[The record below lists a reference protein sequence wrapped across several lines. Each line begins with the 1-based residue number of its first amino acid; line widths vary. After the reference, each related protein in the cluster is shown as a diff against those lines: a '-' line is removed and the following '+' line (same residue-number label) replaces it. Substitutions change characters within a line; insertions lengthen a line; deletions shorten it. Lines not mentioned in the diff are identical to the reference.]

1 VRVQRVV
8 MPWDA
13 VSWTVLE
20 DDGNPVGAVDR
31 FLGFLSSSEKS
42 PNTVKSYAHDL
53 KDWFSY
59 LSGRG
64 LAWDEVTLEDVAAF
78 VAWLRLPPQG
88 RDGTVAVLGEQAHH
102 CGASTVNRKLAAV
115 ASFYRFHARHG
126 AKAAGVLRS
135 IQAPGRGYAG
145 TAFRPFLHHVTGR
158 SPRPRLAVKV
168 KAPRPLPRVL
178 TVTEAQAILD
188 ACGHLRDRLL
198 LAMLL
203 EAGLRIGEAL
213 GMRHEDIDIGGCL
226 VHVVP
231 RDNANGMRAKGGRG
245 RAVPAGAPLMRLYA
259 DYLNR
264 EYGAVDSDY
273 VFVNLW
279 AGPAGRPM
287 TYPAAYDLVTRLR
300 AATGIAFSPHWCRH
314 TYATW
319 FQMSGVASSAS
330 FGSFGERAL
339 PGPQRVALRRSQ
351 RDGTRF
357 SPRDLGRQQQV
368 ASDAWMR
375 HLIRLQEVTVCC
387 SQGNVQER
395 SEGRSG
401 ICPSQADPFSMI
413 GTLLSNG

>member
-1 VRVQRVV
+1 MRVQRVV

-20 DDGNPVGAVDR
+20 DDGDPVRAADR

-64 LAWDEVTLEDVAAF
+64 LAWDEVTLEDVASF

-88 RDGTVAVLGEQAHH
+88 RDGTVAVLGGQAHH

-115 ASFYRFHARHG
+115 ASFYRFHSRHE
-126 AKAAGVLRS
+126 AKAAGVLQA

-158 SPRPRLAVKV
+158 SPQPRLAVKV

-178 TVTEAQAILD
+178 TVTEAQSVLD

-198 LAMLL
+198 LAMML
-203 EAGLRIGEAL
+203 EAGVRIGEAL
-213 GMRHEDIDIGGCL
+213 GMRHEDLDIGGCL

-245 RAVPAGAPLMRLYA
+245 RSVPAGAPLMRLYA

-279 AGPAGRPM
+279 AAPVGRPM

-300 AATGIAFSPHWCRH
+300 AVTGIAFSPHWCRH
-314 TYATW
+314 TFAT
-319 FQMSGVASSAS
+319 
-330 FGSFGERAL
+330 RL
-339 PGPQRVALRRSQ
+339 LRRGAGMETVKELMGHAS
-351 RDGTRF
+351 
-357 SPRDLGRQQQV
+357 V
-368 ASDAWMR
+368 ATTIDAYGHLTVEDAR
-375 HLIRLQEVTVCC
+375 HVLEAAGWFTGQEV
-387 SQGNVQER
+387 R
-395 SEGRSG
+395 
-401 ICPSQADPFSMI
+401 
-413 GTLLSNG
+413 L

>member
-20 DDGNPVGAVDR
+20 DDGSPVVAVDR

-53 KDWFSY
+53 KDWFCY
-59 LSGRG
+59 LSGRS
-64 LAWDEVTLEDVAAF
+64 LAWDEVTLEDVASF

-126 AKAAGVLRS
+126 AKAAGVLRA

-158 SPRPRLAVKV
+158 SPQPRLAVKV
-168 KAPRPLPRVL
+168 KAPRQLPRVL
-178 TVTEAQAILD
+178 TVTEVQAVLD

-203 EAGLRIGEAL
+203 ETGIRIGEAL

-245 RAVPAGAPLMRLYA
+245 RTVPAGAPLMRLYA

-264 EYGAVDSDY
+264 EYQAVDSDY

-279 AGPAGRPM
+279 AAPAGRPV

-300 AATGIAFSPHWCRH
+300 AATGIAFSPHWFRH
-314 TYATW
+314 TCATW
-319 FQMSGVASSAS
+319 
-330 FGSFGERAL
+330 L
-339 PGPQRVALRRSQ
+339 LRRGAGMETVKEVMGHAS
-351 RDGTRF
+351 
-357 SPRDLGRQQQV
+357 V
-368 ASDAWMR
+368 ATTIDAYG
-375 HLIRLQEVTVCC
+375 HLTVEDARRVLEEAGWFTGQEV
-387 SQGNVQER
+387 R
-395 SEGRSG
+395 
-401 ICPSQADPFSMI
+401 
-413 GTLLSNG
+413 L

>member
-1 VRVQRVV
+1 MRVQRVV

-126 AKAAGVLRS
+126 AKAVGVLRV
-135 IQAPGRGYAG
+135 IQAPGRGYTG

-168 KAPRPLPRVL
+168 KAPRPLPR
-178 TVTEAQAILD
+178 
-188 ACGHLRDRLL
+188 
-198 LAMLL
+198 
-203 EAGLRIGEAL
+203 
-213 GMRHEDIDIGGCL
+213 
-226 VHVVP
+226 
-231 RDNANGMRAKGGRG
+231 
-245 RAVPAGAPLMRLYA
+245 AP
-259 DYLNR
+259 
-264 EYGAVDSDY
+264 
-273 VFVNLW
+273 
-279 AGPAGRPM
+279 
-287 TYPAAYDLVTRLR
+287 
-300 AATGIAFSPHWCRH
+300 
-314 TYATW
+314 
-319 FQMSGVASSAS
+319 QSSAS
-330 FGSFGERAL
+330 
-339 PGPQRVALRRSQ
+339 
-351 RDGTRF
+351 DG
-357 SPRDLGRQQQV
+357 LGRQARAFGVWRQAAPGQRL
-368 ASDAWMR
+368 AWQRAAPGHEDGQDR
-375 HLIRLQEVTVCC
+375 HLMEQPMLGRCGSGTGWPARVSSMAARSSSPVTGLPLPGV
-387 SQGNVQER
+387 
-395 SEGRSG
+395 
-401 ICPSQADPFSMI
+401 DW
-413 GTLLSNG
+413 SNAPR

>member
-1 VRVQRVV
+1 MRVQRVV

-20 DDGNPVGAVDR
+20 DDGDPVGPVDR

-64 LAWDEVTLEDVAAF
+64 LAWDEVTLEDVASF

-126 AKAAGVLRS
+126 AEAAGVLRAV
-135 IQAPGRGYAG
+135 QAPGRGYAG

-158 SPRPRLAVKV
+158 SPPRPRLAVKV

-178 TVTEAQAILD
+178 TAAEAQAILD

-198 LAMLL
+198 LAMML

-226 VHVVP
+226 VQVVP
-231 RDNANGMRAKGGRG
+231 RANANGMRAKGGRG

-279 AGPAGRPM
+279 AGPVGRPM

-319 FQMSGVASSAS
+319 
-330 FGSFGERAL
+330 L
-339 PGPQRVALRRSQ
+339 LRRGAGMETVKELMGHAS
-351 RDGTRF
+351 
-357 SPRDLGRQQQV
+357 V
-368 ASDAWMR
+368 ATTIDAYG
-375 HLIRLQEVTVCC
+375 HLTVEDARRVLEEAGWFTGQEV
-387 SQGNVQER
+387 R
-395 SEGRSG
+395 
-401 ICPSQADPFSMI
+401 
-413 GTLLSNG
+413 L